1 MERPAGTVSA
11 AASVLPPPAPRGRR
25 FGLVDVL
32 VLAFVAIAALY
43 VLWRAQTVLR
53 YNWNWAPV
61 WGFVIRYDPAKDAWI
76 PNLILSGLWTTVR
89 MSVWAAVFAA
99 LIGGAMGMARVSN
112 SLFLRLVSRS
122 YVELVRNVPPLVFIF
137 VVYFFLT
144 SQIAPVLGLDV
155 WARQA
160 SPEARAFVEA
170 TLGPAQHLPALASA
184 VACLALFEGAYVTE
198 IVRGGIES
206 IDRGQWE
213 ASRSLGF
220 TRWMSLRLVVLP
232 QAIQRT
238 LPPLAGQFISL
249 VKDSS
254 IVSLISIQDLTF
266 LGNEVAA
273 TTTRVFEAWIIVA
286 VLYFVLCFALSRM
299 FARLE
304 ARLGRFR

>member
-1 MERPAGTVSA
+1 MERPAGTVNIA
-11 AASVLPPPAPRGRR
+11 AHDLPPPALRGRR
-25 FGLVDVL
+25 FGLVDAVVL
-32 VLAFVAIAALY
+32 GSVVAAAIYFV
-43 VLWRAQTVLR
+43 WRAQTVLH
-53 YNWNWAPV
+53 YDWNWAPV

-99 LIGGAMGMARVSN
+99 LIGAAMGIARVSN

-122 YVELVRNVPPLVFIF
+122 YVELVRNVPPLVFVF

-144 SQIAPVLGLDV
+144 SQIAPAVGLDV
-155 WARQA
+155 WARHA
-160 SPEARAFVEA
+160 APETRAFIELV
-170 TLGPAQHLPALASA
+170 LGPAQYLPALASA
-184 VACLALFEGAYVTE
+184 VMCLALFEGAYVTE

-220 TRWMSLRLVVLP
+220 TRWKSLRLVVLP

-286 VLYFVLCFALSRM
+286 VLYFLLCFALSRV

-304 ARLGRFR
+304 TRLGRFR

>member
-1 MERPAGTVSA
+1 M
-11 AASVLPPPAPRGRR
+11 PPPAPRGRR
-25 FGLVDVL
+25 FGLVDAV
-32 VLAFVAIAALY
+32 VLALVVVAAIY
-43 VLWRAQTVLR
+43 VVWRAQTVLR

-61 WGFVIRYDPAKDAWI
+61 WGFVIRYDPARDAWI
-76 PNLILSGLWTTVR
+76 PNLILSGLWTTIR
-89 MSVWAAVFAA
+89 MSLWAAIFAA
-99 LIGGAMGMARVSN
+99 IIGAAMGIARVST

-122 YVELVRNVPPLVFIF
+122 YVELVRNVPPLVFVF

-144 SQIAPVLGLDV
+144 SQIVPVLGLDV
-155 WARQA
+155 WARSA
-160 SPEARAFVEA
+160 APATRATIDFL
-170 TLGPAQHLPALASA
+170 LGPTQYLPALASA

-213 ASRSLGF
+213 ASRALGF
-220 TRWMSLRLVVLP
+220 TRWKCLRLVVLP

-286 VLYFVLCFALSRM
+286 VLYFSLCYALSRL

-304 ARLGRFR
+304 TRLGRFR